1 MFEGVGLEISL
12 KVTAMS
18 KVLHRASVITEVS
31 RHVCPRLL
39 VCDVSHVWGQLMYK
53 DAVAWRQSV

>member
-18 KVLHRASVITEVS
+18 KGLHCTSVVTKVS
-31 RHVCPRLL
+31 RHVFPHVLL
-39 VCDVSHVWGQLMYK
+39 CDVSHVWGQLMYK
-53 DAVAWRQSV
+53 DPVAWRQSV